1 MCEIFHTW
9 LGFTWVTGQPGG
21 LYVLCIS
28 IREPAFLGAVIA
40 AIASLNL
47 CLAMD
52 HGSHIYDK
60 IILGKPDIGNFSS
73 NMYMFKLGR
82 NKMQISTSSLTSSSE
97 IFLSQKLKVKDKT
110 AAEFP
115 SLSNFTDANTSKEIL
130 RIYGGEKKGNFDL
143 AASLYFNTLKTP
155 SSNDKEGGVDDRF
168 RELLVNAANSDPQ
181 FAKDYTEQFAYDESF
196 ETTGPLVDIS
206 GWPVVR
212 YSYTGE
218 IVTDQNMSQFKSKAA
233 EVRAELSSIYQAEK
247 SNGVSDIEIMKKLFQ
262 YMDTLPDAY
271 LRILGWEK
279 SQQA

>member
-1 MCEIFHTW
+1 
-9 LGFTWVTGQPGG
+9 
-21 LYVLCIS
+21 
-28 IREPAFLGAVIA
+28 
-40 AIASLNL
+40 
-47 CLAMD
+47 
-52 HGSHIYDK
+52 
-60 IILGKPDIGNFSS
+60 
-73 NMYMFKLGR
+73 
-82 NKMQISTSSLTSSSE
+82 MQISTSSLTSSSE

-115 SLSNFTDANTSKEIL
+115 SLSNFTNANTSKEIL
-130 RIYGGEKKGNFDL
+130 HVYGGEKNSTFDL
-143 AASLYFNTLKTP
+143 AASLYSNTLKTP
-155 SSNDKEGGVDDRF
+155 LSNDKEGGVDDRF

-212 YSYTGE
+212 YSYAGE

-247 SNGVSDIEIMKKLFQ
+247 SNGVSYVEIMKKLFQ
-262 YMDTLPDAY
+262 HMDTLPDAY